1 MAQLSQADSS
11 WLEKVLKAAHSRLK
25 SASDGQVPERAK
37 SLDIMES
44 AMREFSTGSPSIVAI
59 RDALTVAYADLVHV
73 PDTSSLRQA
82 IRAVVWHVFQVK
94 LP

>member
-59 RDALTVAYADLVHV
+59 RDALTVAYADV